1 MAKRRSSPKKPSS
14 SPARRRK
21 TAKKAAKKPRYTAR
35 TADKHTLYQLSVQ
48 APELDA
54 KIYAR
59 WFEKYTGRPLRSLR
73 EDFCGTAVLACHHVK
88 RHPENTALGVDLD
101 GPTLA
106 WGKQHNVDTLL
117 NDEQKSRLTLLQQNV
132 LDVRE
137 PQADCILALN
147 FSYSVFHD
155 RGALGA
161 YVRNCFAS
169 LKPGGMLFADAWGG
183 PDVLKRK
190 VDKTKK
196 GGFTYEWDQH
206 KYDPISHRIECR
218 IHFSFPDGTRKN
230 SAFVYD
236 WRLWTLAELRELF
249 ADAGFEDVHVLW
261 EGTDHANGGGNGV
274 FKRKEVGDMDEAW
287 IAIVVG
293 RKPDT
298 GSGTGRAAKASRG
311 RAGKRK

>member
-1 MAKRRSSPKKPSS
+1 METVYMVAGGLAIGLNVIAGLAGGMAWARHSPSTVFWS
-14 SPARRRK
+14 LLR
-21 TAKKAAKKPRYTAR
+21 AA
-35 TADKHTLYQLSVQ
+35 Q
-48 APELDA
+48 AL
-54 KIYAR
+54 
-59 WFEKYTGRPLRSLR
+59 
-73 EDFCGTAVLACHHVK
+73 TAVFVLVETVLYVSGARADYGLHYLYGFLPLVAMFLAEGT
-88 RHPENTALGVDLD
+88 RAAAGRQELGERDL
-101 GPTLA
+101 A
-106 WGKQHNVDTLL
+106 SL
-117 NDEQKSRLTLLQQNV
+117 NDEQKTRLTLLQQDV
-132 LDVRE
+132 LEVRE

-147 FSYSVFHD
+147 FSYSVFHT
-155 RGALGA
+155 RSALGA

-261 EGTDHANGGGNGV
+261 EGTDHATGGGNGV

-293 RKPDT
+293 RKPEA
-298 GSGTGRAAKASRG
+298 SGGKSRAGNASPKRD
-311 RAGKRK
+311 GKRK